1 MTGAY
6 RVSACRETNITR
18 LLMGTRMADAVAR
31 QCRRVRAEAAKNDS
45 QNENPAR
52 RPDQLIGSQRFW

>member
-1 MTGAY
+1 
-6 RVSACRETNITR
+6 
-18 LLMGTRMADAVAR
+18 MADAVAR